1 MSVIRAFIAIEITPE
16 ILNHLERISKDLN
29 RELGNRAVRWVPASN
44 IHLTLKFLGD
54 VSLSNLDFLKD
65 ALRSEVLQYS
75 RFNISVGG
83 LGAFPKVRNP
93 RIVWVGVEG
102 PDVLEELQR
111 GIEAQTARLGYE
123 VERRPFSPHLTIGR
137 ISRSAK
143 PEEIRRVS
151 DVLDSY
157 KLGFVGIS
165 PVNQI
170 HLIRSDLHPSGA
182 VYTKILT
189 VQLNE

>member
-1 MSVIRAFIAIEITPE
+1 MSVIRAFIAIEINPE
-16 ILNHLERISKDLN
+16 ILDHIERISTELN
-29 RELGNRAVRWVPASN
+29 HKMGNRAVRWVPASN

-54 VSLSNLDFLKD
+54 VSLNNLDFLKD
-65 ALRSEVLQYS
+65 ALTSEVVQYS
-75 RFNISVGG
+75 TFNISVGG

-102 PDVLEELQR
+102 PEILENLQR

-123 VERRPFSPHLTIGR
+123 AEKRPFSPHLTIGR

-143 PEEIRRVS
+143 PDEIRIVS
-151 DVLDSY
+151 DILDSY
-157 KLGFVGIS
+157 KLGFIGIS

-170 HLIRSDLHPSGA
+170 HLIRSDLNPSGA

-189 VQLNE
+189 AQLSK